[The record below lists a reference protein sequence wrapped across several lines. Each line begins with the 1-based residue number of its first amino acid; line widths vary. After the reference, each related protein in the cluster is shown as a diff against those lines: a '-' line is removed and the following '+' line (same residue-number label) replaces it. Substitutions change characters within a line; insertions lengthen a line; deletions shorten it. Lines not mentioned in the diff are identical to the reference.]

1 MAKADNILYLAGTT
15 ESLKVSER
23 ILISPPVTFGL
34 NLRNLSYS
42 CSDITKFFL
51 SIEYFLLAIQFFW
64 RDLLSITLPL
74 KGPALETASINTLF
88 SIGSDT
94 VIQALACTYEILTF
108 STPSVADRD
117 FFIASGQ
124 SLHVMP
130 SISMT
135 ICWSA
140 LTLAEG
146 INAIKTDTAIT
157 IICFMFT
164 LSLLIKMNQHALK
177 RCRKNESHGAN
188 PKDTTG
194 DFPCS
199 KILLTTAILFF

>member
-1 MAKADNILYLAGTT
+1 MVCI
-15 ESLKVSER
+15 
-23 ILISPPVTFGL
+23 TF
-34 NLRNLSYS
+34 YWW
-42 CSDITKFFL
+42 DF
-51 SIEYFLLAIQFFW
+51 
-64 RDLLSITLPL
+64 LSITLPL

-88 SIGSDT
+88 SIDSDT
-94 VIQALACTYEILTF
+94 VIQALACSYEILTF

-177 RCRKNESHGAN
+177 RCRKNESHSTN
-188 PKDTTG
+188 PKDTAR

-199 KILLTTAILFF
+199 NFLLATALLLFQV